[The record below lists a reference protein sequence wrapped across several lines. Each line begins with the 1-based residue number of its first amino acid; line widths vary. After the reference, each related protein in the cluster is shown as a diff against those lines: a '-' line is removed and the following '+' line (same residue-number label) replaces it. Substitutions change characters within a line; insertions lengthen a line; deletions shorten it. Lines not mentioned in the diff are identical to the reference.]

1 MNTIVLAVAVCLFYL
16 ASATGQTKVLTN
28 DPLTNLPLIPDT
40 VLVQGVGN
48 TPVKMP
54 EGQVCKSR
62 VQGNFYSLYNYSSQQ
77 NITLSEVIA
86 WYSSRLSGF
95 KMTQGHKGKSP
106 QTAFYN
112 SDGTTVIFVTAK
124 SGPHDENTKAHGVAY
139 ERYQP
144 GLAEKTI
151 TSLTQGKIVCQ

>member
-1 MNTIVLAVAVCLFYL
+1 
-16 ASATGQTKVLTN
+16 
-28 DPLTNLPLIPDT
+28 
-40 VLVQGVGN
+40 
-48 TPVKMP
+48 MP

-95 KMTQGHKGKSP
+95 KMTQAHKGKSP
-106 QTAFYN
+106 QTCF
-112 SDGTTVIFVTAK
+112 TTLMEKGNFHGQIWAY
-124 SGPHDENTKAHGVAY
+124 DENTKAHGVAY